1 MTAIPSPDV
10 RRMAAVFVIRARR
23 PTENGVRGMAERM
36 APSLEDRIAA
46 LRERH
51 GDALPLDRLAHV
63 VEELMQGLD
72 AEEEDPREQMAREL
86 RALVDFI
93 ERAKSEIVA
102 IRPKTMSSRR
112 LPGAREE
119 IDAVVAHTE
128 KAADRIMDAAERL
141 GEIAGRVEDEELSNE
156 LQEVSTEIFEASSF
170 QDITGQR
177 LTKVMDVLQ
186 HVEERLAA
194 LAEAIGD
201 EEVEEESAQALDESG
216 EVVNEEALTHG
227 PQLEG
232 QGNSQAEI
240 DALLADFD

>member
-1 MTAIPSPDV
+1 MV
-10 RRMAAVFVIRARR
+10 
-23 PTENGVRGMAERM
+23 ERTVL
-36 APSLEDRIAA
+36 SLEERIAA
-46 LRERH
+46 LRDRH
-51 GDALPLDRLAHV
+51 GDSLPLDRLAHV
-63 VEELMQGLD
+63 VGELMQGLTPH
-72 AEEEDPREQMAREL
+72 EEKLQEQMAREL
-86 RALVDFI
+86 RDLLAFI

-128 KAADRIMDAAERL
+128 EAAGRIMDAAERL
-141 GEIAGRVEDEELSNE
+141 GEIAEKITEESLRAG
-156 LQEVSTEIFEASSF
+156 LQEISTEIFEASSF

-177 LTKVMDVLQ
+177 LTKVMGILQ
-186 HVEERLAA
+186 HVEERLAS

-201 EEVEEESAQALDESG
+201 EEIEEEDTAALDESG

-227 PQLEG
+227 PQLDG
-232 QGNSQAEI
+232 KGNSQADI